1 MGNLQSTE
9 IHEESANIYPPL
21 KATILC
27 CVWVGAPMKRGE
39 HTAGHRASEGLGGWG
54 RVPEQTTFNVTN
66 WGELWYCPM
75 VLELIPTPEGFI
87 TWQDFSPEPPG
98 HAQTTSSLTF
108 TSNRL
113 LPSCFHTL
121 PQLLFVLCPAHSL
134 RKHTCRL
141 MMPNLAFPLLLVF
154 TKHMSLQLV
163 VFFFFFNGV
172 GF

>member
-1 MGNLQSTE
+1 MRKP
-9 IHEESANIYPPL
+9 HPP
-21 KATILC
+21 
-27 CVWVGAPMKRGE
+27 
-39 HTAGHRASEGLGGWG
+39 S
-54 RVPEQTTFNVTN
+54 Q
-66 WGELWYCPM
+66 
-75 VLELIPTPEGFI
+75 
-87 TWQDFSPEPPG
+87 
-98 HAQTTSSLTF
+98 F

-163 VFFFFFNGV
+163 VFFFLYLNHPLLAIIVFISPHHCQMERAGV
-172 GF
+172 SLQLLPHQPETGFVKGPLVVVSRGGV